1 MDHTRQ
7 TLVTMCTSSTL
18 SNPLLLLLLTTSEMQ
33 YSCPSW
39 SNEQRQVQCGILVI
53 PGHWH
58 FWEYYSRAE
67 EEPHKISNTR
77 NDNET
82 PIYASAFFLQVSSLW
97 WLKFKWPLPSHKSS
111 ENAIISSA
119 THYRRFFPCWMLP
132 LTKAARFAF
141 SVQQSLVL
149 VHSESCP
156 ASTTLTLG
164 NTVLLLAHFSSSA
177 RLAHK
182 ILATCS
188 SSSAPRFKYT
198 ERHH

>member
-18 SNPLLLLLLTTSEMQ
+18 SNPLLLLTTSEMQ

-39 SNEQRQVQCGILVI
+39 SNEQRQVQCGILVNPRSLTLLGI
-53 PGHWH
+53 LFSGG
-58 FWEYYSRAE
+58 RE

-82 PIYASAFFLQVSSLW
+82 ATYASAFFLQVSSLW

-132 LTKAARFAF
+132 LTNAARFAF

>member
-1 MDHTRQ
+1 MDHTRHTQ
-7 TLVTMCTSSTL
+7 VTMCTSSTL
-18 SNPLLLLLLTTSEMQ
+18 SNPLLQLTTSEM
-33 YSCPSW
+33 PFIPGG
-39 SNEQRQVQCGILVI
+39 NKQRQVQCGILVN
-53 PGHWH
+53 PRSLTLLGL
-58 FWEYYSRAE
+58 FLSGRE

-82 PIYASAFFLQVSSLW
+82 AIYASALFLQVSSLW
-97 WLKFKWPLPSHKSS
+97 WLKFKWPLPSHKFS

-119 THYRRFFPCWMLP
+119 THYRRFFPGWMLP

-164 NTVLLLAHFSSSA
+164 NTVSSSTLTF
-177 RLAHK
+177 LAFPL
-182 ILATCS
+182 ISTIC
-188 SSSAPRFKYT
+188 P
-198 ERHH
+198 